1 MKTGFLQHI
10 TTCVMNRIHA
20 SQVDLMSQTSCY
32 EVVNYTHRPYSYM
45 KASNAVQK
53 SMYKTCEISM

>member
-10 TTCVMNRIHA
+10 TICVMNRIHA
-20 SQVDLMSQTSCY
+20 SQVDLMSQTS
-32 EVVNYTHRPYSYM
+32 EVVKYTHRPYSYM

-53 SMYKTCEISM
+53 SMYKACEISM